1 VPGNYRVR
9 LTFDGQHLE
18 APLVLKPDP
27 RVTASA
33 EALAHQL
40 TLASDL
46 AALLTQSSQALLT
59 ARSEEAQLK
68 ALPNTGAARDA
79 VQSYQAR
86 LAELTGSSEQKPESP
101 AGAAAPTAVPP
112 PNLKD
117 LQEQIA
123 GLYAEV
129 TRGDGEPT
137 AAQLAATGTAK
148 GSLAGLA
155 GAWQKLQAD
164 LPNLNKL
171 LTAAKLAPIRADLA
185 PPRDANVAD
194 EE

>member
-1 VPGNYRVR
+1 V
-9 LTFDGQHLE
+9 
-18 APLVLKPDP
+18 
-27 RVTASA
+27 
-33 EALAHQL
+33 
-40 TLASDL
+40 
-46 AALLTQSSQALLT
+46 ALLTQSSQTLLT

-79 VQSYQAR
+79 MQSYQAR
-86 LAELTGSSEQKPESP
+86 LAELTGSSEQKPALGATEAKP
-101 AGAAAPTAVPP
+101 PAPAAGAAPPAGVAAPSAAPP
-112 PNLKD
+112 LNLKD

-148 GSLAGLA
+148 GTLAGLA
-155 GAWQKLQAD
+155 AAWQKLQAD

-171 LTAAKLAPIRADLA
+171 LTAAKLTPIRADLA
-185 PPRDANVAD
+185 PPRDADLAD
-194 EE
+194 EK